1 MEDLRLKIEELEER
15 IAPGSFA
22 TELTLTAPSGTSTP
36 VCGFAS
42 AANVSGQ
49 VTVA

>member
-1 MEDLRLKIEELEER
+1 MDELKLEIEELEER

-42 AANVSGQ
+42 AANVSG
-49 VTVA
+49 VVSVS